1 MVWFKRLRLRSK
13 RTSFTN
19 NLELIGEDFI
29 QRVTKAARKETWGRT
44 VIQLAWT
51 AGPVT
56 YLALQGGYLLGYGQ
70 SAPSNLF
77 IYFAI
82 YTIIAGVFAIL
93 MRFLYQ
99 ITRGQELEKAEE
111 AIKQALVHL
120 PDLILY
126 ARNQTLFYY
135 DEGNR
140 TLLAAKYLLE
150 NPDALPFT
158 IKTGVRDVTKDDVL
172 ASAAQR
178 IEIYRKNGLYAR
190 IQDERSRISD
200 KLGRAIEEV
209 QLSSQ
214 AVADVLEKRFS
225 GHPPSRFT
233 GRTRTEGFIGRVLAA
248 GEEHD
253 FDAMTLNDAEE
264 VFTVAY
270 ELLAGRNIP
279 VFSLHYIGS
288 KEFTEAS
295 ESFDRARLAFRKA
308 AYLRNSKLRTL
319 AELFAESDP
328 VDIVPAAAPVFTT
341 VERMYANILH
351 ALDQLYKELKKQ
363 TSHMPFQRRKR
374 HNSQE
379 LRDKFEQLHNAIEL
393 HRSLRAANNQLHKR
407 YAALVRSEK
416 KYNEIKANAAKQFPL
431 QLVKRREHKRGIKIV
446 DKSIELSKN
455 SKLRCARQVQ
465 KRIHTLD
472 QTPHP
477 QPEAYKQ
484 LAIDI
489 AMTLER
495 DLKISR
501 FEIQYAI
508 ESSNAPYLSSIELDM
523 TAATKAGIAVALVHE
538 VQKNISTPIQRLA
551 HVLVNYHG
559 MPLNQESI
567 DYLVEHYGADR
578 ERLSEL
584 LPDQES
590 AGNGSEYGTDEST
603 EATPA
608 ESTQPSAVSR
618 PPHLLEIN
626 RIDKKYQELIDYA
639 VRMHIL

>member
-1 MVWFKRLRLRSK
+1 MIWFKRLRLRSK

-19 NLELIGEDFI
+19 NLEYLGEDFI

-99 ITRGQELEKAEE
+99 ITRGQELEKAE
-111 AIKQALVHL
+111 ASLSQALVRL
-120 PDLILY
+120 PDLIFF
-126 ARNQTLFYY
+126 ARNQTLLYY
-135 DEGNR
+135 DEENR

-150 NPDALPFT
+150 NPDAVT
-158 IKTGVRDVTKDDVL
+158 ETVRAAVQDVTGDSVL
-172 ASAAQR
+172 AQAAQR
-178 IEIYRKNGLYAR
+178 IEIFRKNGLYAR
-190 IQDERSRISD
+190 IEDERAHIADRLA
-200 KLGRAIEEV
+200 KAIEQV
-209 QLSSQ
+209 TPASST
-214 AVADVLEKRFS
+214 VAELLQQRFT
-225 GHPPSRFT
+225 GRPPSKQS

-264 VFTVAY
+264 IFTVAY

-295 ESFDRARLAFRKA
+295 ENFDRARLSFRKA
-308 AYLRNSKLRTL
+308 AYLRNSRLRTL
-319 AELFAESDP
+319 AELFAESEP

-341 VERMYANILH
+341 VERMYANILR
-351 ALDQLYKELKKQ
+351 ALDQLYKDLKKQ

-374 HNSQE
+374 HSSQE
-379 LRDKFEQLHNAIEL
+379 LRSKFEQLHTAIEL
-393 HRSLRAANNQLHKR
+393 HRSLRVANNQLHKR

-416 KYNEIKANAAKQFPL
+416 KYNEVKANSAKQFPL

-446 DKSIELSKN
+446 EKHIELSKS

-465 KRIHTLD
+465 KRINTLD
-472 QTPHP
+472 HTP
-477 QPEAYKQ
+477 QPQAEAYKQ

-501 FEIQYAI
+501 FETQYAI

-551 HVLVNYHG
+551 HILVNYHG

-567 DYLVEHYGADR
+567 DYLVENYGADPN
-578 ERLSEL
+578 RLVQL

-590 AGNGSEYGTDEST
+590 IGTGSEHDTDKST
-603 EATPA
+603 EMISDAA
-608 ESTQPSAVSR
+608 IQPSVPSR

-626 RIDKKYQELIDYA
+626 RLDKKYQELIDYA